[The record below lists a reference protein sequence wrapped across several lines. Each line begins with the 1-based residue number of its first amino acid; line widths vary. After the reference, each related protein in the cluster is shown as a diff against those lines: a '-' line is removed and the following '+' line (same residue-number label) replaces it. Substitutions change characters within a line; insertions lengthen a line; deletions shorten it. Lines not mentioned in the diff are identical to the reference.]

1 MLDMEQDFNTESL
14 FIKNIFIMK
23 NLTEFRKTVETGG
36 HARLNIILQV
46 STWKKSW
53 GYLRY
58 GLNKNISRAYG
69 EDMLVISNV
78 ESETTYVNT

>member
-14 FIKNIFIMK
+14 FIKNIVIMK

-46 STWKKSW
+46 STWKN
-53 GYLRY
+53 REA
-58 GLNKNISRAYG
+58 ICVMA
-69 EDMLVISNV
+69 
-78 ESETTYVNT
+78 

>member
-36 HARLNIILQV
+36 DARLNIILQV
-46 STWKKSW
+46 STSTI
-53 GYLRY
+53 LRY
-58 GLNKNISRAYG
+58 GLNKSK
-69 EDMLVISNV
+69 
-78 ESETTYVNT
+78 